1 MAHFTE
7 AEIAYLSGQRLGRL
21 ATVSA
26 DGAPHVVPTS
36 FRYNPTLDTLDLG
49 GIGMGRS
56 KKFRDARDQ
65 RHVAFVVDDIAQPR
79 QPRFIEVRGEAEALG
94 EGGEALG
101 PGFDPAMIRIHP
113 TRIIAWG
120 IEGEPSKADPRNF
133 RPNARSV
140 G

>member
-7 AEIAYLSGQRLGRL
+7 AEIAYLASQRLGRL
-21 ATVSA
+21 ATISA
-26 DGAPHVVPTS
+26 DGTPHVVPTS
-36 FRYNPTLDTLDLG
+36 FRYNPALDTLDLG

-65 RHVAFVVDDIAQPR
+65 RHVAFVVDDMPQPR
-79 QPRFIEVRGEAEALG
+79 QPRFIEVRGAAETLV

-101 PGFDPAMIRIHP
+101 PGFDAEMIRIHP

-120 IEGEPSKADPRNF
+120 VEGETNSHAF
-133 RPNARSV
+133 RPNARTV